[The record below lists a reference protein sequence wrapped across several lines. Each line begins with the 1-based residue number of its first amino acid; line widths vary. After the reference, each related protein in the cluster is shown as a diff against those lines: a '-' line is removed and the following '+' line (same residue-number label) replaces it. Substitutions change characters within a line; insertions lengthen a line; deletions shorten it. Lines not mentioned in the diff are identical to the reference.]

1 MKNLIIM
8 IVYTCPDCG
17 RKFEEGFVPSEC
29 SNCGCPSS
37 YFVQKKK
44 SDRSTTSILNKNINI
59 KTLIIIVSICLAV
72 GVGYA
77 IISSAQEKAAHEQ
90 YVKEQNEQRAREA
103 AEAKRIEQENEKFL
117 DKIVGVYSSSSQ
129 YYRGEDIR
137 YRIILSSNKRYT
149 IEIVDYR
156 NRILSSQSGRFS
168 VVASERGIVLN
179 PNTSNSS
186 WISVVGSHLEWGDID
201 LY

>member
-77 IISSAQEKAAHEQ
+77 IISSAQEKAVHEQ

-103 AEAKRIEQENEKFL
+103 AEAKRIEQENEHFL
-117 DKIVGVYSSSSQ
+117 NKIVGVYTSPLQ
-129 YYRGEDIR
+129 YYRGDYIK
-137 YRIILSSNKRYT
+137 YRITLSQNKRYT
-149 IEIVDYR
+149 IEILGSYYR
-156 NRILSSQSGRFS
+156 VLSSQSGRFS